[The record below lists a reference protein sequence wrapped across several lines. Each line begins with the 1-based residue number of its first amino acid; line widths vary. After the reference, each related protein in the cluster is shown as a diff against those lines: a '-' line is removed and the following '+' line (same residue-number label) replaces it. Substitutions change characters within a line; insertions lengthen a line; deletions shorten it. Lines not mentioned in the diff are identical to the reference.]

1 MRQLVVKEKFGKI
14 SKSLKIL
21 WSWLQLQFHFQAAKN
36 VQHFSFFNDQSPY
49 QSWCFEVAYRVQI
62 GKTHFFKILKS
73 LVTVLLKIT
82 FVCIYLLFI
91 KTPLCKPIENCHIKL
106 CHVYFNDF
114 NMLFKN
120 IQLQILYNSD
130 LDKSLY
136 QWTFS
141 SQ

>member
-1 MRQLVVKEKFGKI
+1 MVKYQKVSKYYDHDCSYNSI
-14 SKSLKIL
+14 SKLPKMFSIFLSLMINHLTKVDAL
-21 WSWLQLQFHFQAAKN
+21 
-36 VQHFSFFNDQSPY
+36 
-49 QSWCFEVAYRVQI
+49 AYRVQI